1 MPEASSRLRSPG
13 SRSVTRAGGD
23 EDFVTAVF
31 AKHDPSGWPELVI
44 RGHPTLLRLTS
55 DGDLT
60 P

>member
-1 MPEASSRLRSPG
+1 
-13 SRSVTRAGGD
+13 VTRAGGD

-31 AKHDPSGWPELVI
+31 AKHDPRGWPELVI